1 MARSVTLRLALRTQ
15 TGTCRGTDGI
25 LSGTEIRLRLDFTS
39 FQHGIVGGQGRVQR
53 WRMRVGRAAEA
64 LQFILKFESQMA
76 WAGSS
81 LWMHELRN
89 VAEG

>member
-1 MARSVTLRLALRTQ
+1 MRL
-15 TGTCRGTDGI
+15 
-25 LSGTEIRLRLDFTS
+25 
-39 FQHGIVGGQGRVQR
+39 
-53 WRMRVGRAAEA
+53 GRAAEA

>member
-1 MARSVTLRLALRTQ
+1 V
-15 TGTCRGTDGI
+15 GTDGI

-39 FQHGIVGGQGRVQR
+39 FQHGIVGAQGRVQH